1 MKFAFTP
8 LHASAMRAVLT
19 SVFSLVAGVASS
31 QTATGPILSAV
42 GSALVSD
49 AHSAWAGSVSFGYR
63 FNSSVELQIEFTG
76 APEVSHR
83 SDDPRIA
90 ESRQSRV
97 AETFVQRA
105 TGGRAGGSAF
115 PTTDLVV
122 SGLRTS
128 LFPIRDEPGRALL
141 FTTNARIHLPLTTT
155 RFAPYMTAGG
165 GVGQLQRKQIID
177 YGPLFLPTFVNLPVT
192 GLPVGPR
199 VDPLYRQEYAFTE
212 TVMVLTLGGGVAVKL
227 TDRFSVDADLRYFRT
242 LGNQDANI
250 GRFGAGVS
258 YRF

>member
-1 MKFAFTP
+1 MTSTP
-8 LHASAMRAVLT
+8 PFHPRTVRFVLT
-19 SVFSLVAGVASS
+19 TLISLVAGTAAAQNAS
-31 QTATGPILSAV
+31 GPILSAA

-49 AHSAWAGSVSFGYR
+49 DHSAWAGSVSFGYR

-76 APEVSHR
+76 APEVSHG
-83 SDDPRIA
+83 SDGPRIA
-90 ESRQSRV
+90 ENRQSRV
-97 AETFVQRA
+97 ADTFVQRA
-105 TGGRAGGSAF
+105 GGSRGGALGF
-115 PTTDLVV
+115 PSTDLVV

-141 FTTNARIHLPLTTT
+141 FTTNARIHLPLTTS

-177 YGPLFLPTFVNLPVT
+177 YSPLFLSTVVNVST
-192 GLPVGPR
+192 TSLPVGPG
-199 VDPLYRQEYAFTE
+199 VDPLFRQEYAFTE
-212 TVMVLTLGGGVAVKL
+212 TVMVLTLGGGLAVKL

>member
-1 MKFAFTP
+1 MKSSSVFHTSALRVVLTALFS
-8 LHASAMRAVLT
+8 LAAGIASAQNA
-19 SVFSLVAGVASS
+19 A
-31 QTATGPILSAV
+31 GPILSAF

-49 AHSAWAGSVSFGYR
+49 DHSAWAGSVSFGYR

-83 SDDPRIA
+83 SDGPRIA

-105 TGGRAGGSAF
+105 TGGRAGAAGF
-115 PTTDLVV
+115 PSTDLVM

-141 FTTNARIHLPLTTT
+141 FTTNARIHLPLTTS

-165 GVGQLQRKQIID
+165 GVGQLQRRQIID
-177 YGPLFLPTFVNLPVT
+177 YGPIFLPPFVNFSAP
-192 GLPVGPR
+192 GLPVGPG
-199 VDPLYRQEYAFTE
+199 VDPQYRQEYAFTE
-212 TVMVLTLGGGVAVKL
+212 TVMVLTLGGGLAVKV

-242 LGNQDANI
+242 LGNQDTNI